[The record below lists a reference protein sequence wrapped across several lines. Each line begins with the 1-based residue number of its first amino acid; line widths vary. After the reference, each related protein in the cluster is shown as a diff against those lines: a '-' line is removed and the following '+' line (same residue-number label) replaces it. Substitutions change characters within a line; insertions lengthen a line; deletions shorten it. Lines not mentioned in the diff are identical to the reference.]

1 LYEKKYFGFIES
13 AEIYVVKI
21 YDYIQ
26 KDLVNM
32 PHRSSLD
39 QLKNHGSF
47 YIFYKPNQ
55 RTTWYLFFE
64 KSNQRI
70 VVTSILNN
78 HCEEARYLSETS

>member
-1 LYEKKYFGFIES
+1 MYEKKYFGFIES

-32 PHRSSLD
+32 PPKSSPD
-39 QLKNHGSF
+39 RLKKYGSF
-47 YIFYKPNQ
+47 YVFYKPNQ
-55 RTTWYLFFE
+55 RTTWYVFFE
-64 KSNQRI
+64 KNNQRI

-78 HCEEARYLSETS
+78 HCEEAHYLSESS